1 MNKPHL
7 SQRQAEVLE
16 LFTQGLNNEEIGHR
30 LGIGAGT
37 VNTYVSIL
45 RKKYDVRSRSA
56 LFLKILSGREWVGL
70 TDEEME
76 QCYESMGNPINDWA
90 LGRAIEAKL
99 KEKNGW

>member
-16 LFTQGLNNEEIGHR
+16 LLTQGLNNEEIGHR

-56 LFLKILSGREWVGL
+56 LFLKILSGREWFL
-70 TDEEME
+70 D
-76 QCYESMGNPINDWA
+76 SRIAKSPKKGN
-90 LGRAIEAKL
+90 GK
-99 KEKNGW
+99 